1 MQERSAAFYHGKV
14 KGRHFTGA
22 LLPGVYYVQEKRV
35 AVLRER
41 AGNKIVAVPALLLGD
56 PDDQR
61 IFRADL
67 LTVSGD
73 FGHHIQDFFD
83 KCF

>member
-14 KGRHFTGA
+14 KERPFAGA
-22 LLPGVYYVQEKRV
+22 PLPGVYYVQEKRV
-35 AVLRER
+35 SALCK
-41 AGNKIVAVPALLLGD
+41 GTGYKIVSVPALLLGD

-73 FGHHIQDFFD
+73 F
-83 KCF
+83 